1 MKPDNT
7 RNREKRIAAEV
18 GGERQP
24 LSGARYDAK
33 GDVKTDKLLID
44 CKHRQTACSVSAKML
59 DKITNE
65 ARGAGKEPALV
76 ITIPAVAVLTDK
88 DWIVLP
94 LRVFQGM
101 VERVDKENNER

>member
-1 MKPDNT
+1 M
-7 RNREKRIAAEV
+7 V
-18 GGERQP
+18 GGKRQP
-24 LSGARYDAK
+24 ASGSFYWAK
-33 GDVKTDKLLID
+33 GDIKTDHLLID
-44 CKHRQTACSVSAKML
+44 HKHRQTACSVSAKML

-76 ITIPAVAVLTDK
+76 ITIPAVNVLTDR

-101 VERVDKENNER
+101 VEKAGK